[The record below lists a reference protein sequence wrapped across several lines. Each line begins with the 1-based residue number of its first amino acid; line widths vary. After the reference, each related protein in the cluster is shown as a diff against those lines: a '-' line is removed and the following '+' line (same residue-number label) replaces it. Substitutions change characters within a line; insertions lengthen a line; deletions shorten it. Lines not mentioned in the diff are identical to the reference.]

1 MTFPAIEVQ
10 QLRKTFHGHTALRD
24 VCLRVEPGEM
34 VALLGASGSGKST
47 LLRHLNGLH
56 RADAGSASEVWVM
69 GRLVQRAG
77 VLSPEI
83 RALRSEIATVFQQF
97 NLVERLPVM
106 VNVMAGAL
114 HRLPLWRGLLRRFPA
129 AERERAFAAL
139 QHVGIERCAWQPAR
153 TLSGGQQQRA
163 AISRALVQQAK
174 LILADEPIA
183 SLDPESARRVMQLL
197 ADLNRE
203 RGVTALVSLHQVE
216 HAFAFCPRTIALRAG
231 EVVYDGATKQLTP
244 ALLRELYG
252 SQSDELLR
260 PAGNVLD
267 VQAPHDGARRP
278 STPGFGELQAA

>member
-106 VNVMAGAL
+106 VNVMAGPCTAC
-114 HRLPLWRGLLRRFPA
+114 RCGAACCGAFRRPSANVPSRRCSTWASSVAPGSPLAPCP
-129 AERERAFAAL
+129 E
-139 QHVGIERCAWQPAR
+139 
-153 TLSGGQQQRA
+153 
-163 AISRALVQQAK
+163 
-174 LILADEPIA
+174 A
-183 SLDPESARRVMQLL
+183 SSSARRSPVPWC
-197 ADLNRE
+197 
-203 RGVTALVSLHQVE
+203 S
-216 HAFAFCPRTIALRAG
+216 
-231 EVVYDGATKQLTP
+231 
-244 ALLRELYG
+244 
-252 SQSDELLR
+252 
-260 PAGNVLD
+260 
-267 VQAPHDGARRP
+267 RP
-278 STPGFGELQAA
+278 S